1 MPTFI
6 HGKGTKTYIDE
17 FDLSDYFNAAD
28 STFAIETADISAFG
42 ASSRS
47 FLPGLQTAT
56 MGLTGLWSQD
66 ATTGSDVVLEA
77 LLANATSPL
86 TTVAIAAGTIGN
98 KAILMQSDELTY
110 NISSPV
116 ADVVSVSADFQAT
129 TDGTS
134 NLTYSGQSGVQ
145 LTPYL
150 TATTLDFPASFTS
163 VDNAASTANGGF
175 AIIHVPINTM
185 SGGVTTYK
193 VQHSAND
200 VSWADRIT
208 CSPVAATTTTSE
220 LKAVSGTVN
229 RYIRCSGTTAASS
242 GALTTMVSFARF

>member
-17 FDLSDYFNAAD
+17 FDLSDYFNSAD
-28 STFAIETADISAFG
+28 STFSMETADVTSFG

-47 FLPGLQTAT
+47 FIPGLQTAT
-56 MGLTGLWSQD
+56 MGLTGLWSAD
-66 ATTGSDVVLEA
+66 ADGSDEELNA

-86 TTVAIAAGTIGN
+86 STVAIQAGTIGN

-129 TDGTS
+129 TDGTT

-145 LTPYL
+145 LT
-150 TATTLDFPASFTS
+150 TGASLAFGALGNLGS
-163 VDNAASTANGGF
+163 VDNAASSANGGF
-175 AIIHVPINTM
+175 AILHVPANTVG
-185 SGGVTTYK
+185 GGVTTIK
-193 VQHSAND
+193 VQHSADNATF
-200 VSWADRIT
+200 ADLIT
-208 CSPVAATTTTSE
+208 FSTVAASTKTSE

-229 RYIRCSGTTAASS
+229 RYVRATASTAGSS
-242 GALTTMVSFARF
+242 GAITFMVSFARF

>member
-28 STFAIETADISAFG
+28 STFSVETADITAFG

-56 MGLTGLWSQD
+56 MGLTGLWSAD
-66 ATTGSDVVLEA
+66 TDGSDEELNA

-86 TTVAIAAGTIGN
+86 STVAIQAGTIGN

-129 TDGTS
+129 TDGTGAS
-134 NLTYSGQSGVQ
+134 TAFGALGNLS
-145 LTPYL
+145 
-150 TATTLDFPASFTS
+150 S
-163 VDNAASTANGGF
+163 VDNAASSANGGF
-175 AIIHVPINTM
+175 AILHVPTNSIG
-185 SGGVTTYK
+185 GGVTTIK
-193 VQHSAND
+193 VQHSADNATF
-200 VSWADRIT
+200 ADLIT
-208 CSPVAATTTTSE
+208 FSTVAASTKTSE

-229 RYIRCSGTTAASS
+229 RYIRATASTAGSS
-242 GALTTMVSFARF
+242 GAITFMLSFARF

>member
-28 STFAIETADISAFG
+28 STFSVETADITAFG

-47 FLPGLQTAT
+47 FLPGLQTAP
-56 MGLTGLWSQD
+56 MGLTGLWSAD
-66 ATTGSDVVLEA
+66 TDGSDEELNA

-86 TTVAIAAGTIGN
+86 STVAIQAGTIGN
-98 KAILMQSDELTY
+98 SAILMQSDELTY

-129 TDGTS
+129 TDGTT
-134 NLTYSGQSGVQ
+134 NLTYSGQSGKQ
-145 LTPYL
+145 LT
-150 TATTLDFPASFTS
+150 TGASIAYGALGNLSS
-163 VDNAASTANGGF
+163 VDNSASSANGGF
-175 AIIHVPINTM
+175 AILHVPANTVG
-185 SGGVTTYK
+185 GGVTTIK
-193 VQHSAND
+193 VQHSAD
-200 VSWADRIT
+200 DATWADLIT
-208 CSPVAATTTTSE
+208 FSTVAASTKTSE

-229 RYIRCSGTTAASS
+229 RYIRATASTAGSS
-242 GALTTMVSFARF
+242 GAITYMLSFARF

>member
-17 FDLSDYFNAAD
+17 FDLSAYFNSAD
-28 STFAIETADISAFG
+28 STFSVETADITSFG

-77 LLANATSPL
+77 LLANAVSPL
-86 TTVAIAAGTIGN
+86 STVAIAAGTIGN
-98 KAILMQSDELTY
+98 RALLMQSDELTY
-110 NISSPV
+110 SISSPV

-145 LTPYL
+145 LT
-150 TATTLDFPASFTS
+150 TGASIAYGALGNLAS
-163 VDNAASTANGGF
+163 VDNAASSANGGF
-175 AIIHVPINTM
+175 ALLHVPVNTVG
-185 SGGVTTYK
+185 GGVTTIK
-193 VQHSAND
+193 VQHSAD
-200 VSWADRIT
+200 DSIWVDLIT
-208 CSPVAATTTTSE
+208 FTTVAAATATSE
-220 LKAVSGTVN
+220 LKAVASTVN
-229 RYIRCSGTTAASS
+229 RYLRATASTAGSS
-242 GALTTMVSFARF
+242 GAITFMCSFARF